1 MSSLIPSKVPF
12 SATSKA
18 CLRRDE
24 HFLFDVH
31 AYNLADEEKN
41 IVPVA
46 ETSSTLPIEKNPIT
60 AATGKV
66 GHCLLRD
73 GNLVR
78 FRKVLN
84 KSKCQGNRSVLIIE
98 TIKLIVI

>member
-66 GHCLLRD
+66 GHCYGMTISWVD
-73 GNLVR
+73 
-78 FRKVLN
+78 FR
-84 KSKCQGNRSVLIIE
+84 RSGVSRQYNYKNI
-98 TIKLIVI
+98 